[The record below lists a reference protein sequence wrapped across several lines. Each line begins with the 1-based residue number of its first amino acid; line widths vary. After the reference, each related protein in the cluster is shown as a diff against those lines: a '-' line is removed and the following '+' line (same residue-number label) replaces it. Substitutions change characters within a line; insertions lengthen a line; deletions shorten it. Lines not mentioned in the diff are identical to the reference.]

1 MKSFIVPEMTFKGHS
16 RSLVMVQFNRP
27 HMPHITFYKLSVVT
41 MYLSRTISEIFNL
54 EYRHAL

>member
-16 RSLVMVQFNRP
+16 RSLVMVQFNR
-27 HMPHITFYKLSVVT
+27 PHITFYKLSVVT